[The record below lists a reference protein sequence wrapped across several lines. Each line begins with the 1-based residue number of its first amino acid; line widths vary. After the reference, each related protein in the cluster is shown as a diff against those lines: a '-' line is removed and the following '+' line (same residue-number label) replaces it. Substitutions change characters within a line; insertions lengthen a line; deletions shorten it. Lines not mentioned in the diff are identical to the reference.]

1 MIKLSA
7 ESEAE
12 RNIWIDSLETS
23 MQDAL
28 DDRRKDDPATPT
40 SPTNKSKK
48 RRKHYYGN
56 LTKLVHKV
64 ERCSLLS
71 SENVNKPDLRGF
83 FNLILVVAIAT
94 NFRLIVENFI
104 KYGIIF
110 HKFKMSDYIK
120 TSDMDCIICFVELF
134 LHIIIAWILELFASQ
149 KKIERA
155 MATS

>member
-48 RRKHYYGN
+48 RRKHYDGN

-104 KYGIIF
+104 KFIGRL
-110 HKFKMSDYIK
+110 SNR
-120 TSDMDCIICFVELF
+120 DCF
-134 LHIIIAWILELFASQ
+134 LVLFARTGDKWGFYEDELQIASAC
-149 KKIERA
+149 KRK
-155 MATS
+155 S

>member
-1 MIKLSA
+1 M
-7 ESEAE
+7 
-12 RNIWIDSLETS
+12 
-23 MQDAL
+23 
-28 DDRRKDDPATPT
+28 
-40 SPTNKSKK
+40 
-48 RRKHYYGN
+48 
-56 LTKLVHKV
+56 

-155 MATS
+155 MATSLHGFNCCLCLAIPIAVTSHTKASLPIAGFVLSMSVVIFMIGMNGA